1 MSGWLL
7 VGACLWDSDPTQS
20 EDSHRQ
26 MLEQPGPHDVG
37 SHFGEDPPLLVPSAV
52 QVQVL
57 ILSCRAGRGHACVQP
72 ISWEAGGEE
81 RGGRH
86 AQLMRVSNRGPQH
99 PHPRRQ
105 TAAVS
110 PGSPLGSLTL
120 ILRATP
126 MFPLSLPSF
135 SPWSLELSPLWE
147 ARPPLDGPGV
157 PKCTDPLSSWSLIHV
172 VF

>member
-1 MSGWLL
+1 MELG
-7 VGACLWDSDPTQS
+7 LWSSDLPLSVSISTQS
-20 EDSHRQ
+20 EDSHRE

-37 SHFGEDPPLLVPSAV
+37 GHFGEDPPLLVPSAL

-57 ILSCRAGRGHACVQP
+57 ILSCGAGRGHACVQP
-72 ISWEAGGEE
+72 ISWG
-81 RGGRH
+81 RRH
-86 AQLMRVSNRGPQH
+86 ARLDCKTPDCGCV
-99 PHPRRQ
+99 
-105 TAAVS
+105 
-110 PGSPLGSLTL
+110 PGSPTGRLALT
-120 ILRATP
+120 LRATP
-126 MFPLSLPSF
+126 MFPLSLLSF